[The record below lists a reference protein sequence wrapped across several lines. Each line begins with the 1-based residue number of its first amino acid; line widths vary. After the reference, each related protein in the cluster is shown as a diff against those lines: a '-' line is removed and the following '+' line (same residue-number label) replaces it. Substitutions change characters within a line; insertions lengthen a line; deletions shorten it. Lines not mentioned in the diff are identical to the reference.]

1 MSDDIWRRRDD
12 TSGADTPDYGTDF
25 GSDFGTIQ
33 FADDP
38 TSEPAISFG
47 NHDSSGLPH
56 WTEPPTGE
64 IPRAADEDDDDD
76 TDVWATFQQP
86 SQPTRR
92 PERITIGGEATGERS
107 RPRDVTGD
115 ITGGTS
121 REIPRDITGG
131 TSRPVARGP
140 QVRRGAP
147 RGPRGSAGR
156 DMPTA
161 VTTGLIL
168 VAVFIGA
175 VMWRPAAVMIIVVAV
190 LGLAA
195 VEFFSKVTEK
205 GYRPATFAGLLACVA
220 APLAAYW
227 MGDAALPLVLALAF
241 LATPIGF
248 VGAPGV
254 QSGPMPNVAITNMAV
269 SWIGLLGSF
278 AALILRQ
285 SVSSGIPHHVG
296 TDTIFMIVAA
306 VVANDVGALF
316 VGSAAGR
323 TPLRE
328 WVSPNKSVEGL
339 IGGALA
345 TVIVTALVSS
355 QNGTWNN
362 MGEWLAL
369 AIVVS
374 VMAPLGDLVESMF
387 KRNLD
392 VKDFGTIVAGHGGV
406 LDRFDGFLFVLP
418 AVYYL
423 LQVLQPWTS

>member
-12 TSGADTPDYGTDF
+12 TGDDRGSDYGTDF

-38 TSEPAISFG
+38 TGEAPITFG
-47 NHDSSGLPH
+47 EGSGGLPH

-64 IPRAADEDDDDD
+64 MPGTASDDD

-86 SQPTRR
+86 SEPTRR
-92 PERITIGGEATGERS
+92 PERITIGGESTGERG
-107 RPRDVTGD
+107 RPRD
-115 ITGGTS
+115 ITSETLRDPS
-121 REIPRDITGG
+121 RDVVRDITGG
-131 TSRPVARGP
+131 ASRPTARGP
-140 QVRRGAP
+140 QVRRGST

-161 VTTGLIL
+161 VTTGLVLI
-168 VAVFIGA
+168 AVFIGA
-175 VMWRPAAVMIIVVAV
+175 VMWRPAAVMLIVLAV
-190 LGLAA
+190 VGLAA

-205 GYRPATFAGLLACVA
+205 GYRPATFGGLLACVT

-227 MGDAALPLVLALAF
+227 IGDAALPLVLALGF
-241 LATPIGF
+241 LASTIGF
-248 VGAPGV
+248 LGATGV

-269 SWIGLLGSF
+269 TWIGLLGSF

-285 SVSSGIPHHVG
+285 SVSGGVPVHVG
-296 TDTIFMIVAA
+296 TDTIFILVAA

-339 IGGALA
+339 LGGAVA
-345 TVIVTALVSS
+345 TVVVTGLVAS

-374 VMAPLGDLVESMF
+374 IMAPLGDLVESMF

-392 VKDFGTIVAGHGGV
+392 VKDFGTVLAGHGGV

>member
-1 MSDDIWRRRDD
+1 MSDDIWRKRDD
-12 TSGADTPDYGTDF
+12 TTGGAKTPDYGTDY

-38 TSEPAISFG
+38 TSEPAITFADT
-47 NHDSSGLPH
+47 DSTGLPH

-64 IPRAADEDDDDD
+64 IPRPAVDDDDD
-76 TDVWATFQQP
+76 ADVWSTFQQP

-92 PERITIGGEATGERS
+92 PDRITIGGESTAERA
-107 RPRDVTGD
+107 RPRDTTADV
-115 ITGGTS
+115 
-121 REIPRDITGG
+121 PRDITGG
-131 TSRPVARGP
+131 TSRPTPRGP
-140 QVRRGAP
+140 QVRRGTT
-147 RGPRGSAGR
+147 RGARGAAGR

-161 VTTGLIL
+161 VTTGLVLI
-168 VAVFIGA
+168 AVFIGA
-175 VMWRPAAVMIIVVAV
+175 VMWRPAAVMLIVIAV

-205 GYRPATFAGLLACVA
+205 GYRPATFAGLIACVA
-220 APLAAYW
+220 APMAAYW
-227 MGDAALPLVLALAF
+227 IGDAALPLVLALGF
-241 LATPIGF
+241 LATSIGF
-248 VGAPGV
+248 LGAPGV

-269 SWIGLLGSF
+269 TWIGLLGSF

-285 SVSSGIPHHVG
+285 SVAGGAGANAG
-296 TDTIFMIVAA
+296 TDTIFIVVAA

-339 IGGALA
+339 LGGALA
-345 TVIVTALVSS
+345 TIVVTGLIAS

-374 VMAPLGDLVESMF
+374 IMAPMGDLVESMF

-418 AVYYL
+418 SVYYL
-423 LQVLQPWTS
+423 MQVLQPWLS